1 MIARLDCVRSTEN
14 HYTLNLN
21 KSFLAVSLNIF
32 KVALIKLQFM
42 NIIKTPFVS
51 LVLLHVNDFYALLD
65 MPWWVW

>member
-1 MIARLDCVRSTEN
+1 MIARLDCVRSSEN

-51 LVLLHVNDFYALLD
+51 LVLLHVNDF
-65 MPWWVW
+65 

>member
-1 MIARLDCVRSTEN
+1 MIARLDCVRSSEN

-32 KVALIKLQFM
+32 KVALIKLQIT
-42 NIIKTPFVS
+42 NIIKASFVS
-51 LVLLHVNDFYALLD
+51 LVLFHENDSKALLD

>member
-1 MIARLDCVRSTEN
+1 MIARLDCVRSSEN

-51 LVLLHVNDFYALLD
+51 LVLLHGKIF
-65 MPWWVW
+65 